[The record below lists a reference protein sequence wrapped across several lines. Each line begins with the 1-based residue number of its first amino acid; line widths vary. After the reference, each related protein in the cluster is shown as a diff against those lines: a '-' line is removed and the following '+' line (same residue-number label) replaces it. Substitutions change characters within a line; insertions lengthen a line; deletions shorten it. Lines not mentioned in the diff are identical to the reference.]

1 MLTPKEL
8 QNLPKGLTDIYS
20 ELSEFV
26 LRDIA
31 RRIAKAAEITD
42 TAEYQLYRARALGL
56 STKEITQKIA
66 QINGATESKIEKIIR
81 EAAEKSDE
89 FDRKM
94 LGADGGA
101 AVPLSENEQLQIMMA
116 AEIDNTHGLCRNYTG
131 TLGFAE
137 VNAAGN
143 IVYSSMTD
151 FLRKQMDMAH
161 IKVTSGVTDYNTAVR
176 QACRALSDS
185 GLRTVYYESGR
196 SDRIEVA
203 VRRAL
208 MTSVSQVTQR
218 ISEQNAEEFDADGWE
233 ISAHSGARPS
243 HAVYQG
249 RQFPNSKYELIVRPL
264 IEDYNCRHSAFPIIM
279 GISQPVY
286 TEEELA
292 NIDPPPFTYEGRTYT
307 AYEAQQQM
315 RKMERVMR
323 KQKDRCIVA
332 DAAGDKDTF
341 TAASIK
347 LRRQKDYYE
356 DFCRAAGTYT
366 EYERTFVQGYD
377 RHLAGKTGAVTRK
390 QNAFKNAQVT
400 LNQSPPLT
408 NGGNGGKI
416 KRDYSC
422 DLAQQYGN
430 DYYNNMINLVD
441 KCSNSDVRTFW
452 QKYQPDIKVGD
463 PNHKGRG
470 YCRGGGQTAK
480 IYVDTTVDKAG
491 TNIHAPYQTSF
502 HEIGHAID
510 TMNRDKD
517 KSSAFYGISRNYQ
530 DGIFPNTIKQEISD
544 LIKDESKRLKSEFK
558 IHGSDPKWLHENSF
572 ISDWKYEFYIKNGTW
587 VGGEPKYSISVTYQH
602 IQNTINKNYSKIA
615 RSDLSDLLSA
625 VTKDKI
631 RCGAGHRVSYWD
643 KNDEN
648 LATEAFAEM
657 FSATVANPESAAVIQ
672 QYLPKSYDKF
682 LEIIKF
688 LNS

>member
-56 STKEITQKIA
+56 STKEITAEIA
-66 QINGATESKIEKIIR
+66 RINGAAESEIENIIC

-89 FDRKM
+89 FDRRM
-94 LGADGGA
+94 LGADGA
-101 AVPLSENEQLQIMMA
+101 AVKFSDNEELQALMS
-116 AEIDNTHGLCRNYTG
+116 AEINNTRGQCKNYTG

-143 IVYSSMTD
+143 VVYSSMTD

-161 IKVTSGVTDYNTAVR
+161 MKVASGVTDYNTAIR
-176 QACRALSDS
+176 QACKALSDS

-218 ISEQNAEEFDADGWE
+218 ISEQNAEEFGADGWE
-233 ISAHSGARPS
+233 ITAHIGARPS

-249 RQFPNSKYELIVRPL
+249 KQFPNSQYELIVRPL
-264 IEDYNCRHSAFPIIM
+264 IEDYNCRHDAFPIKM

-307 AYEAQQQM
+307 AYQAQQQM

-323 KQKDRCIVA
+323 KQKDRCIAA

-347 LRRQKDYYE
+347 LRRQKDIYE
-356 DFCRAAGTYT
+356 DFCKAAGTYT

-400 LNQSPPLT
+400 LTNSR
-408 NGGNGGKI
+408 NGGIIPSSGFVPAADVAKAEEYAKNTLGILNVSYKGVDVTTANEWNRGLYDTFNKFPELKSRFGFVGECHARNDAI
-416 KRDYSC
+416 QSFF
-422 DLAQQYGN
+422 QQYYTDAYIKAN
-430 DYYNNMINLVD
+430 PNIPITQLQPAINNKVNGIMKKMPISPKTMAQSYSPTTTEFLPFRGITV
-441 KCSNSDVRTFW
+441 NSVYGKDSKQFVEKLKRNVNTKFHP
-452 QKYQPDIKVGD
+452 QG
-463 PNHKGRG
+463 
-470 YCRGGGQTAK
+470 C
-480 IYVDTTVDKAG
+480 TTIRSVLD
-491 TNIHAPYQTSF
+491 
-502 HEIGHAID
+502 HEIGHQLD
-510 TMNRDKD
+510 DLL
-517 KSSAFYGISRNYQ
+517 GIGNLQDIQDLYTSRTLRELT
-530 DGIFPNTIKQEISD
+530 DG
-544 LIKDESKRLKSEFK
+544 LSEYA
-558 IHGSDPKWLHENSF
+558 WN
-572 ISDWKYEFYIKNGTW
+572 
-587 VGGEPKYSISVTYQH
+587 
-602 IQNTINKNYSKIA
+602 NKNKNKFSEMIAEGWAEYCNNPNPREIAKKIGE
-615 RSDLSDLLSA
+615 
-625 VTKDKI
+625 TI
-631 RCGAGHRVSYWD
+631 
-643 KNDEN
+643 
-648 LATEAFAEM
+648 EAEYKKQFGK
-657 FSATVANPESAAVIQ
+657 P
-672 QYLPKSYDKF
+672 
-682 LEIIKF
+682 
-688 LNS
+688 

>member
-1 MLTPKEL
+1 MLKPKEL
-8 QNLPKGLTDIYS
+8 QNLPKGLTDIYL

-56 STKEITQKIA
+56 STKEITAEIA
-66 QINGATESKIEKIIR
+66 RINGVAESEIEKIIR

-89 FDRKM
+89 FDRRM
-94 LGADGGA
+94 LSADGA
-101 AVPLSENEQLQIMMA
+101 AVTFSDNEELQALMS
-116 AEIDNTHGLCRNYTG
+116 AEINNTRGQCKNYTG

-143 IVYSSMTD
+143 VVYSSMTD

-161 IKVTSGVTDYNTAVR
+161 MKVASGVTDYNTAVR
-176 QACRALSDS
+176 QACGALSDS

-218 ISEQNAEEFDADGWE
+218 ISEQNAEEFGADGWE
-233 ISAHSGARPS
+233 ITAHAGARPS

-249 RQFPNSKYELIVRPL
+249 KQFPNSKYELIVRPL

-279 GISQPVY
+279 GVSQPAY

-292 NIDPPPFTYEGRTYT
+292 NIELPPFTYEGRTYT
-307 AYEAQQQM
+307 AYQAQQQM
-315 RKMERVMR
+315 RKMERAMR
-323 KQKDRCIVA
+323 KQKDRCITA

-400 LNQSPPLT
+400 LNQSLPLT
-408 NGGNGGKI
+408 NGGNGGIIPSSRFTPAANVEKAEEYAKNTLGI
-416 KRDYSC
+416 PNVSYKGVDVTTANEWNRGLYDTFNKFPELKSRFGFVGECHARNDALKPVAVQFYTDAIVNANPNVNIVQLQPYIDKRVKDFMKKASVSSKTMAQSYSPTTAEF
-422 DLAQQYGN
+422 LPFRG
-430 DYYNNMINLVD
+430 ITV
-441 KCSNSDVRTFW
+441 NSVHGKDSKLFAEKLK
-452 QKYQPDIKVGD
+452 QG
-463 PNHKGRG
+463 
-470 YCRGGGQTAK
+470 
-480 IYVDTTVDKAG
+480 VDTKFHPQGCTTIRSVLD
-491 TNIHAPYQTSF
+491 
-502 HEIGHAID
+502 HEIGHQLD
-510 TMNRDKD
+510 DLL
-517 KSSAFYGISRNYQ
+517 GIGNLQDIQDLYTSRTLRELT
-530 DGIFPNTIKQEISD
+530 DG
-544 LIKDESKRLKSEFK
+544 LSEYA
-558 IHGSDPKWLHENSF
+558 WN
-572 ISDWKYEFYIKNGTW
+572 
-587 VGGEPKYSISVTYQH
+587 
-602 IQNTINKNYSKIA
+602 NKNKNKFSEMIAEGWAEYCNNPNPREIAKKIGE
-615 RSDLSDLLSA
+615 
-625 VTKDKI
+625 TI
-631 RCGAGHRVSYWD
+631 
-643 KNDEN
+643 
-648 LATEAFAEM
+648 EAEYKKQFGK
-657 FSATVANPESAAVIQ
+657 P
-672 QYLPKSYDKF
+672 
-682 LEIIKF
+682 
-688 LNS
+688 

>member
-56 STKEITQKIA
+56 STKEITAEIA
-66 QINGATESKIEKIIR
+66 RINGAAESEIENIIC

-89 FDRKM
+89 FDRRM
-94 LGADGGA
+94 LGADGA
-101 AVPLSENEQLQIMMA
+101 AVKFSDNEELQALMS
-116 AEIDNTHGLCRNYTG
+116 AEINNTRGQCKNYTG

-143 IVYSSMTD
+143 VVYSSMTD

-161 IKVTSGVTDYNTAVR
+161 MKVASGVTDYNTAIR
-176 QACRALSDS
+176 QACKALSDS

-218 ISEQNAEEFDADGWE
+218 ISEQNAEEFGADGWE
-233 ISAHSGARPS
+233 ITAHIGARPS

-249 RQFPNSKYELIVRPL
+249 KQFPNSQYELIVRPL
-264 IEDYNCRHSAFPIIM
+264 IEDYNCRHDAFPIKM

-292 NIDPPPFTYEGRTYT
+292 NIDPPPFTYQGRTYT
-307 AYEAQQQM
+307 AYQAQQQM
-315 RKMERVMR
+315 RKMERAMR
-323 KQKDRCIVA
+323 KQKDRCIAA
-332 DAAGDKDTF
+332 DAAGDKDAF

-347 LRRQKDYYE
+347 LRRQKDIYE
-356 DFCRAAGTYT
+356 DFCKAAGTYT

-377 RHLAGKTGAVTRK
+377 RHLAARTGAVTRK

-416 KRDYSC
+416 EKR
-422 DLAQQYGN
+422 LAGALSI
-430 DYYNNMINLVD
+430 D
-441 KCSNSDVRTFW
+441 
-452 QKYQPDIKVGD
+452 G
-463 PNHKGRG
+463 
-470 YCRGGGQTAK
+470 TAK
-480 IYVDTTVDKAG
+480 HRVHK
-491 TNIHAPYQTSF
+491 
-502 HEIGHAID
+502 IGSID
-510 TMNRDKD
+510 A
-517 KSSAFYGISRNYQ
+517 S
-530 DGIFPNTIKQEISD
+530 
-544 LIKDESKRLKSEFK
+544 
-558 IHGSDPKWLHENSF
+558 
-572 ISDWKYEFYIKNGTW
+572 
-587 VGGEPKYSISVTYQH
+587 
-602 IQNTINKNYSKIA
+602 NKNEVNGM
-615 RSDLSDLLSA
+615 
-625 VTKDKI
+625 VTKFEKRYAESDREHCLII
-631 RCGAGHRVSYWD
+631 RPNGDVYVARG
-643 KNDEN
+643 DEYSVN
-648 LATEAFAEM
+648 TTELMGEKMRGCFTSHNHPPQTTQYSFSLDD
-657 FSATVANPESAAVIQ
+657 FSATLSEGGKRMRAFDFKYEYEAVFPDKLISEDDLYEAYYSAFNNKSDLFGESGLSLDDYEENIQ
-672 QYLPKSYDKF
+672 HL
-682 LEIIKF
+682 IILSTCKR
-688 LNS
+688 LGINYRRKRHD

>member
-1 MLTPKEL
+1 MLKPKEL

-56 STKEITQKIA
+56 STKELTQKIA
-66 QINGATESKIEKIIR
+66 KINGEAESEIEKIIQ

-89 FDRKM
+89 FDRRM

-101 AVPLSENEQLQIMMA
+101 AIPLKDNEQLQIFMA
-116 AEIDNTHGLCRNYTG
+116 GEIDNTHGLCRNYTG

-143 IVYSSMTD
+143 VVYSSMTD

-161 IKVTSGVTDYNTAVR
+161 MKVASGVTDYNTAVR
-176 QACRALSDS
+176 QACRALSES

-218 ISEQNAEEFDADGWE
+218 ISEQNAEEFGADGWE

-279 GISQPVY
+279 GVSQPAY
-286 TEEELA
+286 TKEELA
-292 NIDPPPFTYEGRTYT
+292 NIDPPPFTYQGRTYT

-315 RKMERVMR
+315 RKMERSMR
-323 KQKDRCIVA
+323 KQKDRCITA

-341 TAASIK
+341 TSASIK
-347 LRRQKDYYE
+347 LRRQKDIYE
-356 DFCRAAGTYT
+356 DFCKAAGTYT

-377 RHLAGKTGAVTRK
+377 RHLAAKTGAVTRA
-390 QNAFKNAQVT
+390 QNKRKNSQITLTDIEKGGIIKAGSDKVALEYQRYGRNKSTLVNKTYIDGGEYRRKFDKATDNPAVNKALYDSAKKALKHRSGTELEDMYWIDAATGRIIAKEINNTTSRQVNYSIATKNAVNSYAKNKLIALHT
-400 LNQSPPLT
+400 HPSSMPPSIEDFNACYNHGYKCGYIACHNGKVFGYSSGQS
-408 NGGNGGKI
+408 
-416 KRDYSC
+416 
-422 DLAQQYGN
+422 
-430 DYYNNMINLVD
+430 INTKLYEL
-441 KCSNSDVRTFW
+441 C
-452 QKYQPDIKVGD
+452 VGD
-463 PNHKGRG
+463 YLESGFTEFEAQWKALEDLKRNHK
-470 YCRGGGQTAK
+470 
-480 IYVDTTVDKAG
+480 
-491 TNIHAPYQTSF
+491 
-502 HEIGHAID
+502 ID
-510 TMNRDKD
+510 FWEVK
-517 KSSAFYGISRNYQ
+517 
-530 DGIFPNTIKQEISD
+530 
-544 LIKDESKRLKSEFK
+544 
-558 IHGSDPKWLHENSF
+558 
-572 ISDWKYEFYIKNGTW
+572 
-587 VGGEPKYSISVTYQH
+587 
-602 IQNTINKNYSKIA
+602 
-615 RSDLSDLLSA
+615 
-625 VTKDKI
+625 
-631 RCGAGHRVSYWD
+631 
-643 KNDEN
+643 
-648 LATEAFAEM
+648 
-657 FSATVANPESAAVIQ
+657 
-672 QYLPKSYDKF
+672 
-682 LEIIKF
+682 
-688 LNS
+688 